1 MEMDVN
7 HAERYTSSI
16 LEPSEIETIT
26 GLDQPAAQERL
37 LRKLGLAVFR
47 NKANK
52 VILTREA
59 LVRWQLGER
68 PGRKTK
74 GPQVKMLRS
83 TI

>member
-1 MEMDVN
+1 MNSN
-7 HAERYTSSI
+7 HAERFTSSI
-16 LEPSEIETIT
+16 LEASEIEAIT

-68 PGRKTK
+68 PERKAK
-74 GPQVKMLRS
+74 SPRVKMLRS
-83 TI
+83 TL